1 MKIEVKIMPK
11 EEFDE
16 EDLGWSKPVE
26 IDQFILNPHDIEFEW
41 DEGSTLPYNDFI
53 FFGNEYYYGIF
64 VNGKHIE

>member
-16 EDLGWSKPVE
+16 EGLGWSKPVE
-26 IDQFILNPHDIEFEW
+26 IDQFILNPDDIEFEW

-64 VNGKHIE
+64 INGEHVE